1 MENGAGW
8 RRVAIALVFVGLA
21 AAVGAAAFHFGMTQG
36 FAAGIVEGGKALVE
50 QPNSAAGAAAA
61 ATPGA
66 GPMVPYAWAW
76 GYPGHYWGHGGFFF
90 PFLGFVFLF
99 LLLRMVF
106 WHRHGH
112 GHWHRGW
119 HHRYDGVPP
128 HFEEWHRRAHER
140 QSSEDKGSQDKPIH
154 S

>member
-21 AAVGAAAFHFGMTQG
+21 AAVGAAAYHFGMSQG
-36 FAAGIVEGGKALVE
+36 FTAGLAYGGRALVE
-50 QPNSAAGAAAA
+50 QPNAAAGAAAA

-66 GPMVPYAWAW
+66 PPVYPYAWAW
-76 GYPGHYWGHGGFFF
+76 GYSGHYWHHGGFFF
-90 PFLGFVFLF
+90 PLLGFVFLF
-99 LLLRMVF
+99 LLLRMLF
-106 WHRHGH
+106 WHRHGP
-112 GHWHRGW
+112 GYWHRGW

-140 QSSEDKGSQDKPIH
+140 DASQDKPA
-154 S
+154 